1 MKASQ
6 ASTNITLA
14 VLGGVPRVARTAGRL
29 LLPI

>member
-14 VLGGVPRVARTAGRL
+14 VLRGVPRVASTAGLL
-29 LLPI
+29 LLPV